1 MYFTIV
7 NAKMKARFRVFPLRL
22 IATVTVFLT
31 LNVDGSKERID
42 SSVTYELEEESP
54 RGTVVTRNLIRDSNL
69 SRKFPLDA
77 VPALKFVFLDKNH
90 PYLGLFALAESS
102 GVLATADVIDRES
115 VCRGGGG
122 FLAGDDCILALE
134 IAVVQSPN
142 YFHMIK
148 VEVVVTDIN
157 DNAPVFPATSV
168 FRQLPESTSWPT
180 ELFPL
185 APASDLDGRGNG
197 VSEYRLVTDA
207 PDKFALESGES
218 VDENSDLRLILNGEL
233 DREEKDRYLLKVS
246 RTIDVIN
253 AFLRFLKY
261 YFPNVLYIYK
271 QDHLA
276 TGRLNTRG

>member
-1 MYFTIV
+1 M
-7 NAKMKARFRVFPLRL
+7 
-22 IATVTVFLT
+22 ATMTVFLT
-31 LNVDGSKERID
+31 LNVDGYSKERID

-115 VCRGGGG
+115 VCREGGRGIGGGR
-122 FLAGDDCILALE
+122 FIAGDDCILALE

-246 RTIDVIN
+246 RTIDVGLIN
-253 AFLRFLKY
+253 VFYKFLILFSQRF
-261 YFPNVLYIYK
+261 I
-271 QDHLA
+271 HL
-276 TGRLNTRG
+276 